1 MDAEVSVAAVVVI
14 AVAAAEVEEASA
26 EEVAA
31 AVVVT
36 VVAVAVEEGELQE
49 VAELPEVAVEA
60 AEEVEVAP
68 KLLLLNL
75 IATTEFL
82 LHVVKKMLWLPLI
95 WCLAKV
101 FMVKNVFPLKL
112 KDPTKAKLN
121 IVFGILS
128 DLSWPLQFLEVLT
141 RFICHLAA
149 KSCILVLHLALAF
162 HMFLTLLDQ

>member
-1 MDAEVSVAAVVVI
+1 MDAEVSVAAVVVIAVAVVVI

-26 EEVAA
+26 EEV
-31 AVVVT
+31 VVT
-36 VVAVAVEEGELQE
+36 VAVAVEEGELQE
-49 VAELPEVAVEA
+49 VAEVTAEEA
-60 AEEVEVAP
+60 AEEVEVPP

-162 HMFLTLLDQ
+162 LMFPTLLDQ

>member
-1 MDAEVSVAAVVVI
+1 MDAEVSVAAVVVVI

-31 AVVVT
+31 AGVVT

-49 VAELPEVAVEA
+49 VAEVTAEEA
-60 AEEVEVAP
+60 AEEVEVPP

-141 RFICHLAA
+141 RFICHPAA

-162 HMFLTLLDQ
+162 LMFLTLLDQ